1 MKEFFI
7 PYNVPSSKN
16 SRQWTGKYFVV
27 SKGVQKWKALT
38 KPVWQKYQSD
48 FVKAIKDKPL
58 PLKIEMEF
66 IRGTRHKFDYINPAQ
81 TIQDEMVHHGWLED
95 DNCTI
100 MIPYFKEYSYDKE
113 NPGVYIR
120 ILE

>member
-27 SKGVQKWKALT
+27 SKTVQKWKALT
-38 KPVWQKYQSD
+38 KPVWIKYKD
-48 FVKAIKDKPL
+48 EFVKAIEGKEL

-66 IRGTRHKFDYINPAQ
+66 IRGSRHKFDYINPAQ

-100 MIPYFKEYSYDKE
+100 MIPFFKEYSYNKE
-113 NPGVYIR
+113 EPGVYIR
-120 ILE
+120 ILD

>member
-27 SKGVQKWKALT
+27 SKTVQKWKALT
-38 KPVWQKYQSD
+38 KPVWIKYKDD
-48 FVKAIKDKPL
+48 FVKAIEGKEL

-66 IRGTRHKFDYINPAQ
+66 IRGSRHKFDYINPAQ

-100 MIPYFKEYSYDKE
+100 MIPFFKEYSYNKE
-113 NPGVYIR
+113 EPGVYIR

>member
-7 PYNVPSSKN
+7 PYNTPSSKN

-27 SKGVQKWKALT
+27 SKTVQKWKALT
-38 KPVWQKYQSD
+38 KPVWQKHKDD
-48 FVKAIKDKPL
+48 FLKAIKDKEHPF
-58 PLKIEMEF
+58 KIEMEF
-66 IRGTRHKFDYINPAQ
+66 VRGSRRKFDYLNPAQ

-120 ILE
+120 ILD

>member
-27 SKGVQKWKALT
+27 SKTVQKWKALT
-38 KPVWQKYQSD
+38 KPLWKKYKDD
-48 FVKAIKDKPL
+48 FVDAIKDKEL

-66 IRGTRHKFDYINPAQ
+66 IRGSKHKFDYINPAQ
-81 TIQDEMVHHGWLED
+81 TIQEEMVHHGWLED

-100 MIPYFKEYSYDKE
+100 MIPYFKPYSYDKE

-120 ILE
+120 ILD

>member
-27 SKGVQKWKALT
+27 SKTVQKWKALT
-38 KPVWQKYQSD
+38 KPVWIKYKDD
-48 FVKAIKDKPL
+48 FVKAIEGKEL

-66 IRGTRHKFDYINPAQ
+66 IRGSRHKFDYINPAQ

-100 MIPYFKEYSYDKE
+100 MIPFFKEYSYNKE
-113 NPGVYIR
+113 EPGVYIR
-120 ILE
+120 ILD